1 MKVNMNPIS
10 NSARQCSEN
19 RIKSTNRRVSRD
31 IGIEVASICSR
42 YFLKSPHLHY
52 GYWTDDLELDI
63 SNLRIAQENY
73 VQLII
78 SHIPDGV
85 RGILDVGCG
94 SGQIAKSLVDM
105 GYEVD
110 CVSPSPY
117 LSKQAGE
124 LLGEASHIFE
134 CYYEEL
140 QTEKRYDLILFNES
154 FQYIN
159 LEEAIKKTVGLLN
172 QGGYVMICD
181 IFKKDTPGKSPL
193 PGGHPLR
200 RFYDI
205 VSEHPLEAVTDLDI
219 TEETAP
225 TLDIMND
232 MLNEVIKPTVD
243 LTQQLLDNRH
253 PVMSNIVKF
262 LYKKKINKIN
272 EKYFSGLKTGEN
284 FNKFKSYRLVL
295 YKKTS
300 VASAGQLDFTNAH
313 PGTAGSKS
321 QEKNKVGTIQ
331 KLANSNRSDW
341 IL

>member
-19 RIKSTNRRVSRD
+19 RIKSTRRRVSRD

-52 GYWTDDLELDI
+52 GYWTDDLEVDI
-63 SNLRIAQENY
+63 SNLRIAQEDY
-73 VQLII
+73 AQLII

-85 RGILDVGCG
+85 RRILDVGCG
-94 SGQIAKSLVDM
+94 SGQIAKTLVDID
-105 GYEVD
+105 YEVD
-110 CVSPSPY
+110 CVSPNHY
-117 LSKQAGE
+117 LSEQARE
-124 LLGEASHIFE
+124 LLGQASHIYQ

-154 FQYIN
+154 FQYIK
-159 LEEAIKKTVGLLN
+159 LEEAIKKTVGFLN
-172 QGGYVMICD
+172 QGGYALICD

-205 VSEHPLEAVTDLDI
+205 VSEHPLETVTDLDI
-219 TEETAP
+219 TKETAP

-232 MLNEVIKPTVD
+232 MLNEVIKPTAD
-243 LTQQLLDNRH
+243 LARQLLDNRY
-253 PVMSNIVKF
+253 PVMSKIVKF
-262 LYKKKINKIN
+262 MYRKKINNIN
-272 EKYFSGLKTGEN
+272 KKYFSGLKTSEN

-295 YKKTS
+295 YKKARVTN
-300 VASAGQLDFTNAH
+300 AWQLDFTNAH

-321 QEKNKVGTIQ
+321 QEKNRAGTT
-331 KLANSNRSDW
+331 
-341 IL
+341 

>member
-10 NSARQCSEN
+10 NSARQCSEY
-19 RIKSTNRRVSRD
+19 RIKSTKRRVSRD

-52 GYWTDDLELDI
+52 GYWTDDLEVDI

-85 RGILDVGCG
+85 RRILDVGCG
-94 SGQIAKSLVDM
+94 SGQIAKTLVDI

-117 LSKQAGE
+117 LSEQARE
-124 LLGEASHIFE
+124 LLGQVSHIYE

-154 FQYIN
+154 FQYIKP
-159 LEEAIKKTVGLLN
+159 EEAIKKTVGFLN
-172 QGGYVMICD
+172 QGGYALICD

-205 VSEHPLEAVTDLDI
+205 VSEHPLEAATDLDI

-232 MLNEVIKPTVD
+232 MLNKVIKPTTD
-243 LTQQLLDNRH
+243 LTQQLLDNRY
-253 PVMSNIVKF
+253 PVMSKIVKF
-262 LYKKKINKIN
+262 MYRKKINKIN
-272 EKYFSGLKTGEN
+272 KKYFSGLKTGEN
-284 FNKFKSYRLVL
+284 FKKFKSYRLVI

-300 VASAGQLDFTNAH
+300 VASAWQLDFTNAH
-313 PGTAGSKS
+313 PGIAGSKPE
-321 QEKNKVGTIQ
+321 EKNKVGAT
-331 KLANSNRSDW
+331 
-341 IL
+341 

>member
-10 NSARQCSEN
+10 NSARQCSKD
-19 RIKSTNRRVSRD
+19 RIKSTQRRVSRD

-78 SHIPDGV
+78 SHIPEGV
-85 RGILDVGCG
+85 RRILDVGCG
-94 SGQIAKSLVDM
+94 SGQIAKTLVDVD
-105 GYEVD
+105 YEVD
-110 CVSPSPY
+110 CVSPSHY
-117 LSKQAGE
+117 LSEQARE
-124 LLGEASHIFE
+124 LLGQASHIYE

-159 LEEAIKKTVGLLN
+159 LEEAIKKTFGLLN

-181 IFKKDTPGKSPL
+181 IFKKNTPGKSPHS
-193 PGGHPLR
+193 GGHSLR

-205 VSEHPLEAVTDLDI
+205 VSEHPFEAVTDLDI

-232 MLNEVIKPTVD
+232 MLNKVIKPTAD

-253 PVMSNIVKF
+253 PVMSKIVKF
-262 LYKKKINKIN
+262 LYRKKINKLN
-272 EKYFSGLKTGEN
+272 KKYFSGLKTGEN
-284 FNKFKSYRLVL
+284 FKKFKSYRLVL

-300 VASAGQLDFTNAH
+300 VASAWQLDFTNAH

-321 QEKNKVGTIQ
+321 QEKNKVGAT
-331 KLANSNRSDW
+331 
-341 IL
+341 